1 MMKAM
6 ERNKGR
12 KAEIKLKMREKRKT
26 RKGGTGERQTNS
38 THLCRIKFLKTRR
51 ESNRKEEKEE
61 MKGETRDKG
70 KRKEGKRETNPAH
83 PSSNNPE
90 SEKKRMMKD

>member
-1 MMKAM
+1 MKAM
-6 ERNKGR
+6 ERNKRR

-61 MKGETRDKG
+61 MKGETREKGKEKKGKDKPIQLIHPQTTLRV
-70 KRKEGKRETNPAH
+70 KRKE
-83 PSSNNPE
+83 
-90 SEKKRMMKD
+90 